1 MHALFTNDIYTDEE
15 NRKRSSLPLKILVLP
30 FNDVSAINLYS
41 GMGLDMLSDSYQTY
55 NSVSIPERL
64 TVKRI

>member
-15 NRKRSSLPLKILVLP
+15 NRKRSSFPLRIHILP
-30 FNDVSAINLYS
+30 FNDVSAINIYS
-41 GMGLDMLSDSYQTY
+41 RMGLDILSDSYQTY
-55 NSVSIPERL
+55 NCVSIPERV